1 MPRSG
6 MAHRAAGCTPLR
18 AVSSSRSSKGTGPR
32 GCALRLPSSRTASMC
47 PCRGRPS
54 PPRARKCASSSDRV
68 GAAVFWRRRPSRAA
82 RQRAP
87 RSAKAAF
94 EQRTFASRLTPATDA
109 REKLVRRSVMRQRSS
124 WDEYFMDI
132 ARQVASRATCDRKH
146 VGALLVR
153 DRTILSTGYNGS
165 IRGLPHCDEAGHMM
179 ENGHCVATVH
189 AEANAVI
196 QAAKN
201 GVRIDAA
208 TMYTSASPCWSCF
221 KLIANAGCTRIV
233 YGEFYRDHRI
243 FEFAAQLG
251 IELVGPGP
259 QVSGEGS
266 PQKDASDRPEVI
278 LETLRGP

>member
-1 MPRSG
+1 
-6 MAHRAAGCTPLR
+6 
-18 AVSSSRSSKGTGPR
+18 
-32 GCALRLPSSRTASMC
+32 
-47 PCRGRPS
+47 
-54 PPRARKCASSSDRV
+54 
-68 GAAVFWRRRPSRAA
+68 
-82 RQRAP
+82 
-87 RSAKAAF
+87 
-94 EQRTFASRLTPATDA
+94 
-109 REKLVRRSVMRQRSS
+109 MRQRSS
-124 WDEYFMDI
+124 WDEYFMAI

-165 IRGLPHCDEAGHMM
+165 IRGLPHCDEVGHMM

-189 AEANAVI
+189 AEANAII

-233 YGEFYRDHRI
+233 YGEFYRDQRI
-243 FEFAAQLG
+243 FEFAAQIG

-259 QVSGEGS
+259 QVPGEGS
-266 PQKDASDRPEVI
+266 PQKDASERPEVI
-278 LETLRGP
+278 LETVRGP